1 MPELRPEASILDRV
15 VRKVEELPTR
25 PAIIAAALDR
35 RRQQDP
41 ATGDP
46 AAVERRHGE
55 TARKQ
60 CNLIRRLAALKDD
73 GPRSSSGPSSRPD
86 RGQAKRLELERAALA
101 GTREGGLL
109 ARGRPAA
116 LET

>member
-1 MPELRPEASILDRV
+1 MPELRPEAFILDRV

-25 PAIIAAALDR
+25 PAIIAAELDR
-35 RRQQDP
+35 RRQQGL
-41 ATGDP
+41 ATGDL

-60 CNLIRRLAALKDD
+60 GNLIRRLADLKVD
-73 GPRSSSGPSSRPD
+73 GPAVLVQAKLASRSE
-86 RGQAKRLELERAALA
+86 QAKRLELERAALA